1 MSRKWAEAKTPLS
14 PDRLAKIANALGVS
28 TPIPS
33 SSSPRMPPSTS
44 KYLIHV
50 VPPLNLPHLNTSLS
64 SPPPPSASGYHTHFR
79 RGTLLPVHPTLQLQ
93 LTAIA
98 REYALPSIAGV
109 ILYLVNDNDGPGPRI
124 SDDIW
129 KHLWSRVWK
138 AEFAPDAP
146 EKLPVLTLASPG
158 TDQDQFTPST
168 TSSSSPS
175 IPIIAKVEFDIDL
188 RSASWFNPWITSRN
202 LNHNKRVE
210 NKNSPVPLFLP
221 KSPHSESQ
229 LDDEE
234 DITLLLA
241 PSMHRKNIPPR
252 LVLEPSNTNATDS
265 SSSLPSSSTSLPYLR
280 HQDESD
286 DDTEID
292 DDNVPNSGKREG
304 GVYDDL
310 ELDFDE
316 SFEADTKE
324 SQYLLT
330 AKLDEIEKNL
340 AQFSPRVLQLEL
352 QEDQAKPPLR
362 TCVLIE
368 PFLSSALTVCFHSEA
383 SIASPIQPSGTWPSV
398 PFQSLHS
405 VITTQPISNNNN
417 PSPPRLALN
426 GVTTSAPQ
434 SFNPASSSTGTE
446 SSETTRR
453 KQMDKEES
461 EQLVQEQYPR
471 HTPQINGSFKDAIIP
486 LSPDPFGR
494 YPSTPTPSAD
504 SKGSAYWDD
513 NSTAVEESKTTSS
526 RFSADSAKD
535 NTPTNRANV
544 MSVKSIKKLWRRSNK
559 QSVSSINVPQP
570 PPAQQGRISP
580 QVPGPA
586 GLSAQVTDA
595 LPSISNGASAHRQ
608 SGSSSSRNS
617 MGAVRPP
624 PIRMSS
630 SQTSTSTS
638 SSVLPSRPTRPSR
651 PPSLHNFDIPG
662 MPAPAPTMFPQHTIS
677 LDRLR
682 FDQESPYPNPTRR
695 TRSQL
700 SGNGKSSPILTSG
713 KSTPT
718 SQSGKN
724 SPTPPPQT
732 ETQRNSVRKS
742 ILKWK
747 NAASG
752 GGSGARRP
760 SVSMLSV
767 NVEPRSGIGKMPP
780 SPRIPDEFLQH
791 QQHSR
796 LPSVAKSVTSVAP
809 SMTKSISSQSSRYS
823 DDEGR
828 GPSIDGQFEIVSPK
842 MTPGSLT

>member
-14 PDRLAKIANALGVS
+14 PNRLAKIANALGVS
-28 TPIPS
+28 TPVPSSSS
-33 SSSPRMPPSTS
+33 SSSPRTSPSTS

-98 REYALPSIAGV
+98 REYALPSTAGV
-109 ILYLVNDNDGPGPRI
+109 ILYLVNDDEDPGPRI

-138 AEFAPDAP
+138 AEFASGAP
-146 EKLPVLTLASPG
+146 EKLPVLTLASPR
-158 TDQDQFTPST
+158 TDQSAPPT
-168 TSSSSPS
+168 TSSSPPS

-221 KSPHSESQ
+221 KSPQSESQ
-229 LDDEE
+229 LDEE
-234 DITLLLA
+234 DFILRLVPT
-241 PSMHRKNIPPR
+241 MHRKNIPSP
-252 LVLEPSNTNATDS
+252 LVLEPLITNATNS
-265 SSSLPSSSTSLPYLR
+265 SSSLPSSGTSLPYLR

-292 DDNVPNSGKREG
+292 DDSVPASGKRGG

-316 SFEADTKE
+316 SFEEDTKE

-352 QEDQAKPPLR
+352 QEDQAKTPLR
-362 TCVLIE
+362 TEV
-368 PFLSSALTVCFHSEA
+368 
-383 SIASPIQPSGTWPSV
+383 SIASPIQPSGAWPSV

-405 VITTQPISNNNN
+405 AITTQPSNSTN

-434 SFNPASSSTGTE
+434 PFNLAHSSTGTE
-446 SSETTRR
+446 PSETTLR
-453 KQMDKEES
+453 KQMEEEES
-461 EQLVQEQYPR
+461 KQIVQEHYPR
-471 HTPQINGSFKDAIIP
+471 HTPQINGSFKDAVIP

-504 SKGSAYWDD
+504 SRGSAYWDD
-513 NSTAVEESKTTSS
+513 NSTAVDESKTTSS

-535 NTPTNRANV
+535 NTPTNRATM

-559 QSVSSINVPQP
+559 QSVSSINVSQP
-570 PPAQQGRISP
+570 PSAQQGRISP

-586 GLSAQVTDA
+586 GISAQA
-595 LPSISNGASAHRQ
+595 AGASSSIPNGASAHRQ
-608 SGSSSSRNS
+608 SDSSSSRNS
-617 MGAVRPP
+617 VGAVRPP
-624 PIRMSS
+624 PIRMST

-638 SSVLPSRPTRPSR
+638 SSVPPSRPARPSR
-651 PPSLHNFDIPG
+651 SPSLHNFDIPG
-662 MPAPAPTMFPQHTIS
+662 MSAPAPTMFPQHTIS

-695 TRSQL
+695 ARSQL
-700 SGNGKSSPILTSG
+700 SGNGKVSPTLTSG
-713 KSTPT
+713 KSTPI

-724 SPTPPPQT
+724 SPTHPPQT

-752 GGSGARRP
+752 GGLGARRP

-767 NVEPRSGIGKMPP
+767 NVEPRPSIEKMPP

-809 SMTKSISSQSSRYS
+809 SMTKSFSSRSSRYS

-828 GPSIDGQFEIVSPK
+828 GPSIDDQFEIVSPK
-842 MTPGSLT
+842 MTPGSLTYPYTTLDEQDTSRS

>member
-1 MSRKWAEAKTPLS
+1 
-14 PDRLAKIANALGVS
+14 
-28 TPIPS
+28 
-33 SSSPRMPPSTS
+33 
-44 KYLIHV
+44 
-50 VPPLNLPHLNTSLS
+50 
-64 SPPPPSASGYHTHFR
+64 
-79 RGTLLPVHPTLQLQ
+79 
-93 LTAIA
+93 
-98 REYALPSIAGV
+98 
-109 ILYLVNDNDGPGPRI
+109 
-124 SDDIW
+124 
-129 KHLWSRVWK
+129 
-138 AEFAPDAP
+138 
-146 EKLPVLTLASPG
+146 
-158 TDQDQFTPST
+158 
-168 TSSSSPS
+168 
-175 IPIIAKVEFDIDL
+175 
-188 RSASWFNPWITSRN
+188 
-202 LNHNKRVE
+202 
-210 NKNSPVPLFLP
+210 
-221 KSPHSESQ
+221 
-229 LDDEE
+229 
-234 DITLLLA
+234 
-241 PSMHRKNIPPR
+241 MHRKNIPPP

-265 SSSLPSSSTSLPYLR
+265 SSSLPSSGTSLPYLR

-292 DDNVPNSGKREG
+292 DDSVPTSGKRGG

-316 SFEADTKE
+316 SFEEDTKE

-352 QEDQAKPPLR
+352 EEDQSKPPLR
-362 TCVLIE
+362 I
-368 PFLSSALTVCFHSEA
+368 EA
-383 SIASPIQPSGTWPSV
+383 SIASPTQPSGAWPSV
-398 PFQSLHS
+398 PFQSLNS
-405 VITTQPISNNNN
+405 AITTQPPSNN
-417 PSPPRLALN
+417 PSPPRLAVN

-434 SFNPASSSTGTE
+434 SFNPTSSSAGAE

-453 KQMDKEES
+453 KQMEKEES
-461 EQLVQEQYPR
+461 GQLLQEQYPR

-513 NSTAVEESKTTSS
+513 NSTAMEESKTTSS

-535 NTPTNRANV
+535 NTPTNRATV

-580 QVPGPA
+580 QAPGPA
-586 GLSAQVTDA
+586 VFSAQVTGA
-595 LPSISNGASAHRQ
+595 SPSTPNGASAHRQ

-617 MGAVRPP
+617 VGVVRP

-638 SSVLPSRPTRPSR
+638 SSVPPSRPARPSR

-662 MPAPAPTMFPQHTIS
+662 TSAPAPTMFPQHTIS

-695 TRSQL
+695 ARSQL
-700 SGNGKSSPILTSG
+700 SGNGKVSPTFTSG
-713 KSTPT
+713 KSTPI

-767 NVEPRSGIGKMPP
+767 NVEPRPSIEKMPP
-780 SPRIPDEFLQH
+780 SPRVPDEFLQY

-796 LPSVAKSVTSVAP
+796 LPSVAKSVMSVAP
-809 SMTKSISSQSSRYS
+809 SMTKSILSRSSRYS

-828 GPSIDGQFEIVSPK
+828 GPSIDDQFEIVSPK
-842 MTPGSLT
+842 MTSGSLTYPYTTLDEQDTSR